1 VSEDNLALIYKYA
14 ERVKQARD
22 ALPGSDPDKLYVLSD
37 LAQSL
42 MKKWE
47 EKKGWSMQTWPTKIG
62 MPVGLFSG
70 LPSHE
75 VAQEIA
81 EKNYLPE
88 EMDSLL
94 DDLVRNADKKIR
106 VSPLPPPL
114 N

>member
-1 VSEDNLALIYKYA
+1 
-14 ERVKQARD
+14 
-22 ALPGSDPDKLYVLSD
+22 LSD
-37 LAQSL
+37 LAQAL
-42 MKKWE
+42 IKKWE
-47 EKKGWSMQTWPTKIG
+47 EKRGWSMQTWPTKVG

-88 EMDSLL
+88 EMDNLL

-106 VSPLPPPL
+106 VRILPSPS
-114 N
+114 